1 MQVFIKDISYFLP
14 QKTVSIIDLKEENPE
29 WDIKRLASKTG
40 VNKIHVAE
48 EDETALDL
56 AEKAVLDL
64 CKNNPN
70 CLDLIDGIIFCTQS
84 ADYIMPPNSC
94 VLHGRLEMKE
104 NIFAMDINHACSGYV
119 YGLALA
125 KGMISSKA
133 LKNILLITADT
144 YSKYI
149 NPRDRSAK
157 VLFGDGAA
165 VSWITESSG
174 TKGIVDIMCSTYG
187 RGFNKFIIPA
197 GGTKIPKNEN
207 TSVPEKDKE
216 GNVRSLENLHMEGRA
231 ILGFVNSR
239 VPRQIKQILKE
250 NSLSVDDIDL
260 FIFHQASKMA
270 IQSLGRILKIDP
282 EKNFEDISLI
292 GNTVSSTI
300 PIALKTALSQKKIK
314 KNDKVLISG
323 FGVGL
328 SWATSILQF

>member
-1 MQVFIKDISYFLP
+1 MQVYIKDISYFLP
-14 QKTVSIIDLKEENPE
+14 EKIVSVNDLKKENPE
-29 WDIKRLASKTG
+29 WDIKRMSSKTG
-40 VNKIHVAE
+40 VQKVHVVA

-64 CKNNPN
+64 CENNPK

-84 ADYIMPPNSC
+84 PDYIMPPNSC
-94 VLHGRLEMKE
+94 VLHGRLGMKE
-104 NIFAMDINHACSGYV
+104 HVFAIDINHACSGYV
-119 YGLALA
+119 YGLAVA
-125 KGMISSKA
+125 QGMICSKA

-157 VLFGDGAA
+157 VLFGDGAS
-165 VSWITESSG
+165 VTWITESSD

-187 RGFNKFIIPA
+187 EGFDKFIIPA
-197 GGTKIPKNEN
+197 GGSRMPKGAN
-207 TSVPEKDKE
+207 TSVPKKDKE

-239 VPRQIKQILKE
+239 VPRQIKLILKE
-250 NSLSVDDIDL
+250 NNLNVDDINL
-260 FIFHQASKMA
+260 FIFHQASRMA
-270 IQSLGRILKIDP
+270 IQSLGRILKIEP
-282 EKNFEDISLI
+282 EKNFEDMSLI

-300 PIALKTALSQKKIK
+300 PIALKTAIGQKRIK